1 MRFRI
6 EEKEVILKNGEKVT
20 RLNVMLGGVLLP
32 NIFSYSGKTLKEIG
46 VEDVNE
52 EYNYYL
58 RGSAYERDGKRRYS
72 LWANPIGGGKG
83 VRIDLYRDYE
93 IEKLIPI
100 VKRAEEFWKGVNAV
114 KSKEYASGN

>member
-6 EEKEVILKNGEKVT
+6 EEKEVVLKNGEKAV
-20 RLNVMLGGVLLP
+20 RLNVMLGGILLP

-46 VEDVNE
+46 VEGVNE

-58 RGSAYERDGKRRYS
+58 RGSVYEIEGKKRYS
-72 LWANPIGGGKG
+72 LWANPIGGSKG
-83 VRIDLYRDYE
+83 VRIDIYKDYE
-93 IEKLIPI
+93 IEKLMPI
-100 VKRAEEFWKGVNAV
+100 LKRAEEFWKGINAI